1 MNVSTKNFRKRN
13 AILSYLRETTDHPSA
28 EMIFNQ
34 LKPEIPD
41 LSIGT
46 VYRNLTIFRQ
56 QGVASCVATVGGVER
71 FDGNVNEHVHF
82 ICNECGSVID
92 LHQINPPEALRTEA
106 ETCVGGRVDA
116 CQLSFTGVCR
126 DCVEKQKTGSETA

>member
-1 MNVSTKNFRKRN
+1 MTVSTKNFRKRN
-13 AILSYLRETTDHPSA
+13 AILHCLQERTDHPSA
-28 EMIFNQ
+28 EMIFNT

-56 QGVASCVATVGGVER
+56 QGVATCIATVGGVER
-71 FDGNVNEHVHF
+71 FDGNVSEHVHF

-92 LHQINPPEALRTEA
+92 LHQLATPETLRAEA
-106 ETCVGGRVDA
+106 ASCVGGRVDA
-116 CQLSFTGVCR
+116 CQLSFTGVCKE
-126 DCVEKQKTGSETA
+126 CLSNQKSGSETA

>member
-1 MNVSTKNFRKRN
+1 MAVSTKNFKKRN

-28 EMIFNQ
+28 EMIFNH

-46 VYRNLTIFRQ
+46 VYRNLTVFRQ
-56 QGVASCVATVGGVER
+56 QGVATCVATVGGVER

-82 ICNECGSVID
+82 ICNECGSVND
-92 LHQINPPEALRTEA
+92 LHELAAPEALKTAA
-106 ETCVGGRVDA
+106 EECIGGRVDA
-116 CQLSFTGVCR
+116 CQLSFTGVCKE
-126 DCVEKQKTGSETA
+126 CLVNQKPGSETA

>member
-1 MNVSTKNFRKRN
+1 MTVSNKNFRKRN
-13 AILSYLRETTDHPSA
+13 AILSCLRNRTDHPSA
-28 EMIFNQ
+28 EMIFST

-56 QGVASCVATVGGVER
+56 QGVAACVATVSGVER
-71 FDGNVNEHVHF
+71 FDGNVHEHVHF

-92 LHQINPPEALRTEA
+92 LHGLTPPETLRTAA
-106 ETCVGGRVDA
+106 EDCIGGRVDA

-126 DCVEKQKTGSETA
+126 ECLTNQKPGSETA

>member
-1 MNVSTKNFRKRN
+1 MAVSNKNFKKRN

-56 QGVASCVATVGGVER
+56 QGVATCIATVGGVER

-92 LHQINPPEALRTEA
+92 LHRLAVPEVLRSAA
-106 ETCVGGRVDA
+106 EECSGGRVDM
-116 CQLSFTGVCR
+116 CQLSFTGVCKE
-126 DCVEKQKTGSETA
+126 CLSNQKPGSETA